1 MQARAA
7 SKPARPRAEAT
18 APVIQFTAKERDFV
32 YGVAMRYMKDE
43 EDAHDVAQDAMLLAY
58 RHLASFRGNSRFTT
72 WLYRIAATTALMHL
86 RKRRRTPL
94 MVSVDAPVDSD
105 DAPREE
111 LRGSNQVGES
121 TPEDISASTQALTLA
136 SAELDR
142 MGEKY
147 GRIFS
152 MRFLE
157 GYSEAEIARRLDL
170 NVSTV
175 KTRAY
180 RARAQLRRRLNEQ
193 LAEPPLGGP
202 AGLDGFDDLAA

>member
-1 MQARAA
+1 MNESRVRVRETA
-7 SKPARPRAEAT
+7 KRPE
-18 APVIQFTAKERDFV
+18 PVVQFTAKEREFV

-58 RHLASFRGNSRFTT
+58 RHLDSFRGNSRFTT

-94 MVSVDAPVDSD
+94 MVSVDAPVDD
-105 DAPREE
+105 DEGSREE
-111 LRGSNQVGES
+111 LRGSDRAGEA

-136 SAELDR
+136 SEELGR
-142 MGEKY
+142 MGDKY
-147 GRIFS
+147 GRIFA

-157 GYSEAEIARRLDL
+157 GYSEAEIASRLHL

-180 RARAQLRRRLNEQ
+180 RARAQLRRHLDKHMGEAP
-193 LAEPPLGGP
+193 AETPDVDVEVEG
-202 AGLDGFDDLAA
+202 LAA